1 MQSDP
6 EGTLWR
12 DPPSYFDRI
21 VYPAYV
27 RAHKRLFVD
36 GDLDH
41 GVPNNFVQNLVL
53 IDGEEVSMDDL
64 FERSAKAIWD
74 VFQLQ

>member
-1 MQSDP
+1 M
-6 EGTLWR
+6 
-12 DPPSYFDRI
+12 
-21 VYPAYV
+21 
-27 RAHKRLFVD
+27 FVD

-41 GVPNNFVQNLVL
+41 GVPNNFVPNLVL

-74 VFQLQ
+74 VFQLQQ